1 MGAEEDE
8 IAKLQADRAKLTSQP
23 TAAFDSDLYDAGG
36 KDGFA
41 QEIDV
46 GMDEDADYDDRAADV
61 GRKLASYTA
70 PKSLLNDGPRADVN
84 DEGNVRLPFLA
95 HPGVV

>member
-8 IAKLQADRAKLTSQP
+8 IARLQQERATLGAQP
-23 TAAFDSDLYDAGG
+23 TGVFDSDLYDVGG
-36 KDGFA
+36 KGAFA
-41 QEIDV
+41 NEIDV
-46 GMDEDADYDDRAADV
+46 GEEDEYDDRAAEV

-84 DEGNVRLPFLA
+84 DEGNVRSPPLA
-95 HPGVV
+95 YHCFI